1 MLTGILHLLQ
11 YKSTKPEPRMC
22 PVCGENVGISWQS
35 LAVHVRSKHGLEHEP
50 ALASV
55 TVPSQP
61 ELAVCAASLE
71 QH

>member
-50 ALASV
+50 ALAKCDSPKS
-55 TVPSQP
+55 T
-61 ELAVCAASLE
+61 
-71 QH
+71 